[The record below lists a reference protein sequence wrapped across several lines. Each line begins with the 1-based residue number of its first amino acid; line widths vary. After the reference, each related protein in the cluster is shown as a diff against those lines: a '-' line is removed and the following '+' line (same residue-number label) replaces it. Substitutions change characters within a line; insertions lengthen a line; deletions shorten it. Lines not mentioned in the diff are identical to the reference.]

1 MQTHGRDITNC
12 AHPHVFHQGGT
23 DTERRTIRVVAL
35 TLAMMT
41 VEIVAGWLFHS
52 MALLADGWHMSTHAA
67 ALGISWLAFVLAR
80 RYAQDRRL
88 AFGTWKIE
96 VLGGFVSA
104 ILLAVV
110 AGAMIVVS
118 VQRLMHPVA
127 IQFNQA
133 ILVAIAGLAVN
144 LASMFLLADR
154 HHHHGHHDHP
164 HPHTHHPANL
174 NLRAAYLHVV
184 ADALTSVLAIA
195 ALLGGKYAGWNW
207 LDPVM
212 GIVGAVMIANWTR
225 ALLAETGTILL
236 DSGNHDELEREIRAA
251 IETDEDTRISDLH
264 LWQVGQEKYACI
276 LAIVAQSPRSA
287 AVYKDRLNEVHEL
300 AHVTVEVTP
309 GDPAP
314 AGAHPRANG

>member
-1 MQTHGRDITNC
+1 
-12 AHPHVFHQGGT
+12 
-23 DTERRTIRVVAL
+23 
-35 TLAMMT
+35 
-41 VEIVAGWLFHS
+41 
-52 MALLADGWHMSTHAA
+52 
-67 ALGISWLAFVLAR
+67 
-80 RYAQDRRL
+80 
-88 AFGTWKIE
+88 
-96 VLGGFVSA
+96 
-104 ILLAVV
+104 
-110 AGAMIVVS
+110 
-118 VQRLMHPVA
+118 
-127 IQFNQA
+127 
-133 ILVAIAGLAVN
+133 
-144 LASMFLLADR
+144 
-154 HHHHGHHDHP
+154 
-164 HPHTHHPANL
+164 
-174 NLRAAYLHVV
+174 
-184 ADALTSVLAIA
+184 VLAIA